1 MKYFNYIDLLF
12 YVPLTFLMV
21 YDYFPEWSMFN
32 FIPRE
37 IYIWVILGL
46 VIFSLFFKRLQ
57 TDNRLEIVYSQIFS
71 LSYLLFLMIILTVFG
86 GESLSGI
93 GFDDIGTWIVIIL
106 SIAGIM
112 SQKRKLQKE
121 WLSLIINSK
130 VRLEKLLCSINN
142 EVGDF
147 SPTSLWFDH
156 ELFLGIRSCSMTNI
170 NITVKKIT
178 SSTIDFG

>member
-21 YDYFPEWSMFN
+21 YDYFPNLSMFN

-71 LSYLLFLMIILTVFG
+71 LSYLLFLMIILTVSG

-106 SIAGIM
+106 SIARIV

-121 WLSLIINSK
+121 
-130 VRLEKLLCSINN
+130 
-142 EVGDF
+142 
-147 SPTSLWFDH
+147 
-156 ELFLGIRSCSMTNI
+156 
-170 NITVKKIT
+170 
-178 SSTIDFG
+178 